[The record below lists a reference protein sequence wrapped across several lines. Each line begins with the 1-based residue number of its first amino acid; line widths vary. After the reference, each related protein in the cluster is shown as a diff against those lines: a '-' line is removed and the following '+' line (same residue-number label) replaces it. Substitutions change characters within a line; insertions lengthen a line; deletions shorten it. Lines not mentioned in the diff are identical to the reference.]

1 MRGSGATKPEGAK
14 RPSGGGIRGRVGEG
28 GCPPSHG
35 REIFHFWGS
44 ESCNLVHAVM
54 KFLTLYLIRIWI
66 KIITYSTTHTETGSE
81 YKKKVKTNL
90 VKSCRN
96 INTSKYIYNH
106 CSSLYLWYGAIND
119 SIPTKH

>member
-14 RPSGGGIRGRVGEG
+14 RPSGGRV
-28 GCPPSHG
+28 HG

-44 ESCNLVHAVM
+44 ESSNLVHAVM

-81 YKKKVKTNL
+81 YKKVKTNL

-106 CSSLYLWYGAIND
+106 CSPLYLWYGAIND

>member
-14 RPSGGGIRGRVGEG
+14 RPSGGRVS
-28 GCPPSHG
+28 PPPHG

-66 KIITYSTTHTETGSE
+66 KIIAYSTTHTETRSE
-81 YKKKVKTNL
+81 
-90 VKSCRN
+90 
-96 INTSKYIYNH
+96 
-106 CSSLYLWYGAIND
+106 
-119 SIPTKH
+119 